1 MQILKELLAI
11 VWGAKSF
18 ICVGSLWRQITNRST
33 PLFWKL
39 TEWGWCWN
47 SPWLCVAY
55 CLRKT
60 PVISDCLSRAPLSE
74 TEPVSE
80 PDDVIG
86 VNLFEEFGLEI
97 DRKQHPGEIRWQLKY
112 WRDIKSSDEC
122 FERMALWEYWNFR
135 EEAVENSKSFK
146 SDRIVV
152 SRPLKAEVC
161 KFMELTWKR
170 GKPFVLRGIIFSAWP
185 SMIIQIKD
193 TFSSCQVCNSF
204 RNRQDRETL
213 H

>member
-60 PVISDCLSRAPLSE
+60 PVISDCLGRAPLSE

-86 VNLFEEFGLEI
+86 VNLLEEFGLEI

-122 FERMALWEYWNFR
+122 FERMALWENWNFR

-170 GKPFVLRGIIFSAWP
+170 GKPFVLRGIMFSAWP
-185 SMIIQIKD
+185 SMII
-193 TFSSCQVCNSF
+193 
-204 RNRQDRETL
+204 
-213 H
+213 